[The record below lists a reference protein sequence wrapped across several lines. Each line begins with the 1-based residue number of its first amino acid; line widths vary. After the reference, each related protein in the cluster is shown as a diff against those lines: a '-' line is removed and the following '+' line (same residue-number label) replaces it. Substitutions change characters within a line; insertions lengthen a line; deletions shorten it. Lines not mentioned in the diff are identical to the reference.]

1 MPTGSGGVSLS
12 LPPGGAGPHL
22 CSLLGGE
29 TQLQAPREVREPAQE
44 GRGGRRSPG
53 SDLMLVP
60 GLGAYDTLPFKLVWT
75 ELSVTCTQEHLRSVL
90 GLSSNACHRPRA
102 WVG

>member
-1 MPTGSGGVSLS
+1 M
-12 LPPGGAGPHL
+12 
-22 CSLLGGE
+22 
-29 TQLQAPREVREPAQE
+29 QLQAPREVRGPTQE
-44 GRGGRRSPG
+44 GRGGRRPPG

-60 GLGAYDTLPFKLVWT
+60 RLGADDTLPFQLVWT

-90 GLSSNACHRPRA
+90 GLSSNACHRLRT